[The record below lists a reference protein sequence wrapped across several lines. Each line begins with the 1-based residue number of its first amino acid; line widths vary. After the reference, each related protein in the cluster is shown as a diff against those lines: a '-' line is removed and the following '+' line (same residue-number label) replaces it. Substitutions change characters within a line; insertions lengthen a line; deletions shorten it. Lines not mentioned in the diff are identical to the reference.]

1 MDCLYRKQDTA
12 QIGLDVANAMTTKL
26 VMRQLWPSAL
36 ALLQTA
42 LAANWQTSASLQMV
56 NLYCMGC
63 RGKGKEEDSRWLSG
77 TYLLVH
83 PASKHLGSARVRVKV
98 LLELK
103 PQSSG
108 RANARHW
115 QVPQVEPSVI
125 QTDSLSPVQAAH
137 VGLKLD
143 GTPSRLSPARSAPT
157 EVNTGAVIAS
167 TQPGQAAFDMAAV
180 QAVGGISRGGRNK
193 ADAEMESPGTFKADA
208 ANSPSAEP
216 FTGGLQFASAGT
228 SSTATSP
235 SREDAQTG
243 ACLSSDK
250 TATHKQQAV
259 TEVQLCSVTRKYAQ
273 LVNMPSMGMDV
284 H

>member
-1 MDCLYRKQDTA
+1 MAIC
-12 QIGLDVANAMTTKL
+12 
-26 VMRQLWPSAL
+26 L

-42 LAANWQTSASLQMV
+42 PAAHGQCIILSRETSSLPQMV
-56 NLYCMGC
+56 NLHCMGC

-83 PASKHLGSARVRVKV
+83 PASKHLGNARVRVKV

-103 PQSSG
+103 PQGSG

-115 QVPQVEPSVI
+115 QVPQIAPTVI
-125 QTDSLSPVQAAH
+125 QTDSRSPAEAAL
-137 VGLKLD
+137 VGLKPD
-143 GTPSRLSPARSAPT
+143 GIASRVPPAESVPT

-193 ADAEMESPGTFKADA
+193 ADAEMDSSGTFRADA

-216 FTGGLQFASAGT
+216 FARGLQFACAGT

-259 TEVQLCSVTRKYAQ
+259 TEVQLCSATRKHAQ

-284 H
+284 N

>member
-1 MDCLYRKQDTA
+1 
-12 QIGLDVANAMTTKL
+12 
-26 VMRQLWPSAL
+26 
-36 ALLQTA
+36 
-42 LAANWQTSASLQMV
+42 
-56 NLYCMGC
+56 MGC

-83 PASKHLGSARVRVKV
+83 PASKHLGNARVRVKV

-103 PQSSG
+103 PQGSG

-115 QVPQVEPSVI
+115 QVPQIAPTVI
-125 QTDSLSPVQAAH
+125 QTDSRSPAEAAL
-137 VGLKLD
+137 VGLKPD
-143 GTPSRLSPARSAPT
+143 GIASRVPPAESVPT

-180 QAVGGISRGGRNK
+180 QAVGGISRGDRNK
-193 ADAEMESPGTFKADA
+193 ADSEMDSSGTFRADA

-216 FTGGLQFASAGT
+216 FTRGLQFACAGT

-259 TEVQLCSVTRKYAQ
+259 TEVQLCSATRKHAQ

-284 H
+284 N

>member
-1 MDCLYRKQDTA
+1 
-12 QIGLDVANAMTTKL
+12 
-26 VMRQLWPSAL
+26 
-36 ALLQTA
+36 
-42 LAANWQTSASLQMV
+42 MV
-56 NLYCMGC
+56 NLHCMGC
-63 RGKGKEEDSRWLSG
+63 RGQGKEEDSRWLSG

-83 PASKHLGSARVRVKV
+83 PASKHLGNARVRVKV
-98 LLELK
+98 LLELR
-103 PQSSG
+103 PQGSG

-115 QVPQVEPSVI
+115 QVPQVVPTVI
-125 QTDSLSPVQAAH
+125 RTDSRSPAEAAL
-137 VGLKLD
+137 VGLKPD
-143 GTPSRLSPARSAPT
+143 GIASRLPPAQSVPT

-193 ADAEMESPGTFKADA
+193 ADAEMDSPGTFKADA

-273 LVNMPSMGMDV
+273 LVNMPSLGMDV